1 MRQRSQDGVIID
13 NSVIMIDEKKQGFP
27 VSARVLQFLAIIIGS
42 WSSIS
47 VFLESLTLP
56 ATVFHINAAVLMVT
70 IILFALCLHPTY
82 DLVKLFFVV
91 IFYALFFYSRLPRIL
106 NAFYILENQVINR
119 MSSYYGYNNL
129 QYSADYTTAA
139 KDTTLLVIM
148 ILIPVVAL
156 LSVAIVRSRHINLT
170 SLILFLP
177 VSGSFLLGLIP
188 SERYLITYVISVL
201 YLTQSGYSFHHIPN
215 KEQKTLIHRINSRA
229 AAWLSLMSV
238 LLFFLMKLLVTPEEY
253 EDVTKIKEM
262 KTEMQSTLYSFS
274 IEDVTKRFTEFRIPS
289 SNVAA
294 GGLSGGE
301 LGKTGQVRYTNTEHL
316 LVTAPLTSVTE
327 GIYLKGYVGSVY
339 TGDKW
344 EGHSRES
351 TKQYQS
357 LLNQIAVEEFTPI
370 NQVCMLINRFTR
382 ISVNVPVG
390 SSRIGS
396 PLFHYYLG
404 KMNIKYKVANKK
416 YLYAPYF
423 TDYGQMNQM
432 EYIQDLYSAPMK
444 NKNNYEIDYYFDIQL
459 GVNDSLSD
467 FGTMQKDL
475 GEYSK
480 YEKLYREYVYQVY
493 TQLPKEGLERLK
505 KDFGTATTSTSTLSI
520 PERIEYI
527 KNYLQQNT
535 QYSLSPGKL
544 PDGKDFVEYFLYENK
559 IGYCAHY
566 ASTATLMLRAMGIPA
581 RYVEG
586 YAVGSADIINS
597 QETNSQDVTLHSNSG
612 SKINNVIQAEI
623 SVKDYNAHA
632 WVEVYIDNC
641 GWIPVEFT
649 PGSLVD
655 YNYAVMEDM
664 ATIGENI
671 NSYEEDLKDQTEK
684 ADDPTPT
691 PVVEEDE
698 TNVNKPEKEEVTTP
712 DNNTAKVKAKQTD
725 RLFLTVFIILM
736 TGAAVIIMAFR
747 YMIRRRAR
755 HIKNHNKKAL
765 FLFIEIEKI
774 LTTSHSLPKRVQLED
789 GEEYVKEHCPYID
802 TNVFEGCMGTVR
814 KARFGRGKITLKEL
828 KEVEKL
834 HQNLYKAVYEKLSL
848 PKKVY
853 LKFILFV

>member
-1 MRQRSQDGVIID
+1 MSQRSQDGVIID
-13 NSVIMIDEKKQGFP
+13 NSVFIIDEKKQGFP
-27 VSARVLQFLAIIIGS
+27 ISARVLQFLAIIIGS

-47 VFLESLTLP
+47 VFTESLSLP
-56 ATVFHINAAVLMVT
+56 VTVFYINAAVLMVT
-70 IILFALCLHPTY
+70 LIIFTLCLHPTY
-82 DLVKLFFVV
+82 DMVKQFFVAL
-91 IFYALFFYSRLPRIL
+91 FYALFFYSRLPRIQ
-106 NAFYILENQVINR
+106 NAFYILENQVLNR
-119 MSSYYGYNNL
+119 MSSYYGYKNI
-129 QYSADYTTAA
+129 QYKADYSTAT
-139 KDTTLLVIM
+139 KDTALLVIM

-156 LSVAIVRSRHINLT
+156 LSVAIVRNRHINLT

-177 VSGSFLLGLIP
+177 ISGSFILGLIP
-188 SERYLITYVISVL
+188 SERYLISYVISVL

-238 LLFFLMKLLVTPEEY
+238 LLFFIMKLFVTPEEY
-253 EDVTKIKEM
+253 EEVTKIKEM
-262 KTEMQSTLYSFS
+262 KTEMQSALYSFS
-274 IEDVTKRFTEFRIPS
+274 IEDVTNRFKDFRIPS
-289 SNVAA
+289 SSVAA

-344 EGHSRES
+344 ERHSKEA

-370 NQVCMLINRFTR
+370 NQVCMVINRFTR
-382 ISVNVPVG
+382 
-390 SSRIGS
+390 SSEYATIKSNRIEI
-396 PLFHYYLG
+396 PQFHYYLG

-423 TDYGQMNQM
+423 TDYGQLDQM
-432 EYIQDLYSAPMK
+432 EFIQDLYSAPTK
-444 NKNNYEIDYYFDIQL
+444 KKDNYEVDYYFDIRL
-459 GVNDSLSD
+459 GINSTLTD
-467 FGTMQKDL
+467 FSTMQKDL
-475 GEYSK
+475 GDYSK
-480 YEKLYREYVYQVY
+480 YEKLYRNYVYQVY
-493 TQLPKEGLERLK
+493 TQLPQEGLERLK
-505 KDFGTATTSTSTLSI
+505 KDFGTATASTSTLSI

-544 PDGKDFVEYFLYENK
+544 PEGKDYVEYFLYENK

-586 YAVGSADIINS
+586 YAIGSADIINS
-597 QETNSQDVTLHSNSG
+597 QETNTQDVTLHSNSG

-632 WVEVYIDNC
+632 WVEVYVDNC

-655 YNYAVMEDM
+655 YNYTVMEDM
-664 ATIGENI
+664 ATIGENL
-671 NSYEEDLKDQTEK
+671 NRYEEEVKDQTEK

-691 PVVEEDE
+691 PLVEEE
-698 TNVNKPEKEEVTTP
+698 ESIVNKPEKEEVTTP
-712 DNNTAKVKAKQTD
+712 DNKTAKENAKQTD
-725 RLFLTVFIILM
+725 SLFVTVFIILIA
-736 TGAAVIIMAFR
+736 GAAVIIMALRFK
-747 YMIRRRAR
+747 IRRRAR

-774 LTTSHSLPKRVQLED
+774 LTTCHSLPKSVQLED
-789 GEEYVKEHCPYID
+789 GEEYVKEHCPFID

-814 KARFGRGKITLKEL
+814 KARFGRGKITKKEL
-828 KEVEKL
+828 KEVEMFY
-834 HQNLYKAVYEKLSL
+834 QSLYEEVYEKLSL
-848 PKKVY
+848 RKKIY
-853 LKFILFV
+853 LKLILLA